1 MYKKYQTSQFFQYLN
16 DKNKNSEKSKFGV
29 HFQLI
34 TPGKSVGGRAGDVKK
49 MKLAPKP
56 SQERKKLVVSS
67 WAHKK
72 KIA

>member
-1 MYKKYQTSQFFQYLN
+1 
-16 DKNKNSEKSKFGV
+16 
-29 HFQLI
+29 LI